1 MLISNNS
8 YYKII
13 KSMAIKLT
21 LSSKEILEKVF
32 PGAPRGYD
40 PLKVDEFLD
49 VILKDYNK
57 IESNYLM
64 KKEEID
70 ALNQKVETLQKE
82 KQQLEVELGRYKER
96 FSNIKPTD
104 NVNQDNLDLLKKIN
118 KYEKFI
124 YSLGYNPHTIK

>member
-1 MLISNNS
+1 
-8 YYKII
+8 
-13 KSMAIKLT
+13 MAIKLT